1 MQESNPGV
9 SIDLSLCHQLV
20 ELERKRKTLEKE
32 VKETKKKIEGMW
44 KPILNEMTKAGLRN
58 ISLEDGVRLQPTRA
72 VECSKRTGVDMQ
84 TVIDALRKCGW
95 EWLVSEK
102 YAPGKLKARIKE
114 IEEER
119 KEAGDIPEKI
129 LDLLPEN
136 LRSFFNLVEINKIVV
151 YGA

>member
-58 ISLEDGVRLQPTRA
+58 ISLEGGVRLQPTRA
-72 VECSKRTGVDMQ
+72 VECSKRKGIDMQ
-84 TVIDALRKCGW
+84 VIIDALRKCGW
-95 EWLVSEK
+95 EWLIGEQ

-119 KEAGDIPEKI
+119 IEAGDVPEKMS
-129 LDLLPEN
+129 DLLPEN